1 MSIIYTSG
9 GAASIADATTT
20 ISGKVR
26 LATIAEA
33 GGSSEAIAVTP
44 AGLQAEISG
53 LVSGITYR
61 GQIAVADF
69 GTTLANASQGDYY
82 KISVGGTSGGV
93 VYDVNDSIIVNAD
106 MGGTFADAKLDRL
119 DNVDSEVVDDL
130 TPQLGGDLDV
140 NGHTITSA
148 VGDIVIDPAGAG
160 EITVG
165 ADVIPDADATHSLG
179 AEAERFATAWANLN
193 GAVQFKASNASGG
206 PISKG
211 DALYIAGVSGSVPT
225 VGLAQANSSLRMPAF
240 GLAGHDANSGA
251 EVQVITFGNLEG
263 YNTTTLSL
271 SRGDTL
277 YISATNAGEVTNTPP
292 TGEGNFVQN
301 IGRVVRA
308 HVDSG
313 ILKVGG
319 AGRSNATPNLNNGNI
334 FIGNASNQSTSAAL
348 SSVAVTS
355 LNGSA
360 GAVVLSAND
369 LAADHVAS
377 NYTAANAN
385 IDGHLSGIDS
395 EIATLAPLASPA
407 LTGTPTAPTAAGGT
421 NTTQLATTA
430 FVTSAVSGVSAP
442 VDSVNG
448 ATGVVVLSANDLAAD
463 HSETNYTAANANID
477 GHLSGI
483 DTEIA
488 TLAPLAS
495 PALTGTPTA
504 PTAASGTNTTQ
515 LATTAFVTSAVSGAG
530 GGGSRTSPASIT
542 ATTTLSAPSASTLEE
557 IYYIDSANAVTVT
570 LVAASSVDGFKY
582 NLKRLG
588 TGSVTVALNGSDVI
602 DHSGQTTFSLANQYD
617 SITVVSDGSNNRW
630 LII

>member
-179 AEAERFATAWANLN
+179 AEDGRFATVWANIN

-225 VGLAQANSSLRMPAF
+225 VGLAQANSSSTMPAF

-251 EVQVITFGNLEG
+251 EVQVVTFGNIEG

-277 YISATNAGEVTNTPP
+277 YISATNAGEVTNTAPA
-292 TGEGNFVQN
+292 GEGNLIQN

-334 FIGNASNQSTSAAL
+334 FIGDASNQSTSAAL

-395 EIATLAPLASPA
+395 ALSAVAPSAASETVAGIIEIATNAEAA
-407 LTGTPTAPTAAGGT
+407 TATATDKAIVPSNLSSLNVSTFNNDAGYIT
-421 NTTQLATTA
+421 
-430 FVTSAVSGVSAP
+430 SAP
-442 VDSVNG
+442 VSSVNG
-448 ATGVVVLSANDLAAD
+448 ATGAVVLSANDLAAD
-463 HSETNYTAANANID
+463 HVASNYTAANANID

-483 DTEIA
+483 DA
-488 TLAPLAS
+488 ALAS
-495 PALTGTPTA
+495 
-504 PTAASGTNTTQ
+504 
-515 LATTAFVTSAVSGAG
+515 AG
-530 GGGSRTSPASIT
+530 GGGYSVTVDTTTISTTNP
-542 ATTTLSAPSASTLEE
+542 TTLSSPSDNEEVYIISNSTT
-557 IYYIDSANAVTVT
+557 DVTVN
-570 LVAASSVDGFKY
+570 LVAAATCGSGFKY
-582 NLKRLG
+582 TFKVLG
-588 TGSVTVALNGSDVI
+588 TGVITLDPNGTEYI
-602 DHSGQTTFSLANQYD
+602 DFAAQTTFDIGAQYD
-617 SITVVSDGSNNRW
+617 SVSLQTDGSNW
-630 LII
+630 FLV